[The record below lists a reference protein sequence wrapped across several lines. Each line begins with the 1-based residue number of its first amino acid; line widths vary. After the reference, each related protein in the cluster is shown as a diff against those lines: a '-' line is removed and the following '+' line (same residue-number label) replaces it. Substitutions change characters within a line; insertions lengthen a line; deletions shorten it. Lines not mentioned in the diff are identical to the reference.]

1 VTEQPTTE
9 QPTVAEALAR
19 ALRRHGV
26 TEAFGQ
32 SLPSAFFLAAA
43 QLGIRQIS
51 YRTENAGGAMA
62 DGYARASGRV
72 TVVGAQNGPAAT
84 LLVPPFAEAWKASIP
99 VVGFVQDVATSG
111 RDRNA
116 FQELDHFELFRGCTK
131 WVRQLTDPA
140 RVDDYVDMAFTAATS
155 GRPGPVVLLL
165 PKDVLMAPVP
175 DTRARRSAALGR
187 FPLDRTRPSAAAV
200 SEAAQ
205 LLATARNPLVIAGG
219 GVHISGASGALS
231 SLRDAASLPVAT
243 TTMGKGAVS
252 ELHPLSVGVIGSF
265 MGPTAPAHH
274 LRGLVSSADVI
285 LLAGTRTNEN
295 GTDAWQ
301 LLPRD
306 ATYISIDIDG
316 GEVNRNYDAVRLPGD
331 ALLTLKDLRDSISGM
346 DLTLRSE
353 AAAGL
358 TATIADGRARYV
370 LDAGPLLTSAAS
382 PVRPERVM
390 AELDRLLPDDA
401 ITVADASYSTIWMS
415 CHLRAR
421 RAGQRFIS
429 PRGLAGLGWGLPLA
443 LGAKAARPDAPV
455 VCIAGDGGFGHV
467 WAELETAVRERLA
480 VTVIV
485 LNNSILGFQKHAELY
500 NFGAHT
506 SAIDF
511 EPVDHAA
518 IARAVGATGV
528 RISDPA
534 DIGPALEKALA
545 SDTVTLLDV
554 LTDPDAYPPITAWS
568 GHDDILLERTQA

>member
-1 VTEQPTTE
+1 MNVPEQMN
-9 QPTVAEALAR
+9 VAGALAR

-43 QLGIRQIS
+43 DQGIRQIS

-62 DGYARASGRV
+62 YGYARVSNRV
-72 TVVGAQNGPAAT
+72 SVVGAQNGPAAT
-84 LLVPPFAEAWKASIP
+84 LLVPPFAEALKASVP
-99 VVGFVQDVATSG
+99 VVGFVQDIPSTG

-140 RVDDYVDMAFTAATS
+140 RVDDYVDMAITAATT
-155 GRPGPVVLLL
+155 GRPGPAVLLL
-165 PKDVLMAPVP
+165 PKDVLVAEVP
-175 DTRARRSAALGR
+175 AGARRRSTALGR
-187 FPLDRTRPSAAAV
+187 FPLDRTRPDGASVRAAA
-200 SEAAQ
+200 E
-205 LLATARNPLVIAGG
+205 LLAAARRPLVVAGG
-219 GVHISGASGALS
+219 GIHLSDASAALS
-231 SLRDAASLPVAT
+231 ELQQAARLPVAT

-265 MGPTAPAHH
+265 MGPTSPGYH
-274 LRGLVSSADVI
+274 LRDLVRSADVV

-295 GTDAWQ
+295 GTDAWR
-301 LLPRD
+301 LLPED
-306 ATYISIDIDG
+306 ASYISIDVDG
-316 GEVNRNYDAVRLPGD
+316 GEVNRNYDAVRLTGD
-331 ALLTLKDLRDSISGM
+331 ARLALEDLRRELDGL
-346 DLTLRSE
+346 DRSHRLHQDDQLE
-353 AAAGL
+353 
-358 TATIADGRARYV
+358 ATIAAARTRYAE
-370 LDAGPLLTSAAS
+370 DARPLLTSPRS
-382 PVRPERVM
+382 PLRPERIM
-390 AELDRLLPDDA
+390 AELDMLLPETA
-401 ITVADASYSTIWMS
+401 ITVADASYATIWMS

-421 RAGQRFIS
+421 RVGQRFIS

-480 VTVIV
+480 VTIIV
-485 LNNSILGFQKHAELY
+485 LNNSILGFQKHAELH

-506 SAIDF
+506 SAIGF
-511 EPVDHAA
+511 QPVDHAA

-528 RISDPA
+528 RIDAAA

-545 SDTVTLLDV
+545 AETVTLLDV
-554 LTDPDAYPPITAWS
+554 MTDPDAYPPITAWAGS
-568 GHDDILLERTQA
+568 EDALLKK

>member
-1 VTEQPTTE
+1 MTASPE
-9 QPTVAEALAR
+9 TVGEALAR

-43 QLGIRQIS
+43 AHGIRQIS

-62 DGYARASGRV
+62 DGYARVSNRV

-84 LLVPPFAEAWKASIP
+84 LLVPPFAEALKASVP
-99 VVGFVQDVATSG
+99 VVGFVQDVASAG

-116 FQELDHFELFRGCTK
+116 FQELDHFELFRGCVK
-131 WVRQLTDPA
+131 WIRQLTDPA
-140 RVDDYVDMAFTAATS
+140 RVDDYVDMAITAATT
-155 GRPGPVVLLL
+155 GRPGPAVLLL
-165 PKDVLMAPVP
+165 PKDILVAEVP
-175 DTRARRSAALGR
+175 PGPSRRSAVLGH
-187 FPLDRTRPSAAAV
+187 FPLDRTRPDAAAV
-200 SEAAQ
+200 RAAAG
-205 LLATARNPLVIAGG
+205 LLAAARNPLVVAGG
-219 GVHISGASGALS
+219 GIHISDASQALS
-231 SLRDAASLPVAT
+231 ELQQAACLPVAT

-265 MGPTAPAHH
+265 MGPTSPGHH
-274 LRGLVSSADVI
+274 LRDLVRSADVV
-285 LLAGTRTNEN
+285 LLAGSRTNEN
-295 GTDAWQ
+295 GTDAWR
-301 LLPRD
+301 LLPAD

-316 GEVNRNYDAVRLPGD
+316 SEVNRNYDAVRLTGD
-331 ALLTLKDLRDSISGM
+331 ARLALEDLRRELDRH
-346 DLTLRSE
+346 DLTGRRAQAGAV
-353 AAAGL
+353 AAA
-358 TATIADGRARYV
+358 IASGRDRYAADAR
-370 LDAGPLLTSAAS
+370 PLLTSERS

-390 AELDRLLPDDA
+390 AELDRLLPDNA
-401 ITVADASYSTIWMS
+401 ITVADASYSTIWMAA
-415 CHLRAR
+415 HLRAR

-467 WAELETAVRERLA
+467 WVELETAVRERLA
-480 VTVIV
+480 VTIVV

-511 EPVDHAA
+511 QPVDHAA
-518 IARAVGATGV
+518 IARAVGAAGH
-528 RISDPA
+528 RITSAA

-545 SDTVTLLDV
+545 SESVTLLDV
-554 LTDPDAYPPITAWS
+554 MTDPDAYPPITAWADS
-568 GHDDILLERTQA
+568 ADVLLQRAARG

>member
-1 VTEQPTTE
+1 MNVPEQMN
-9 QPTVAEALAR
+9 VAGALAR

-43 QLGIRQIS
+43 DQGIRQIS

-62 DGYARASGRV
+62 DGYARVSNRV

-84 LLVPPFAEAWKASIP
+84 LLVPPFAEALKASVP
-99 VVGFVQDVATSG
+99 VVGFVQDIPSTG

-140 RVDDYVDMAFTAATS
+140 RVDDYVDMAITAATT
-155 GRPGPVVLLL
+155 GRPGPAVLLL
-165 PKDVLMAPVP
+165 PKDVLVAEVP
-175 DTRARRSAALGR
+175 AGARRRSSALGR
-187 FPLDRTRPSAAAV
+187 FPLDRTRPDGASVRAAA
-200 SEAAQ
+200 E
-205 LLATARNPLVIAGG
+205 LLAAARRPLVVAGG
-219 GVHISGASGALS
+219 GIHLSDASAALS
-231 SLRDAASLPVAT
+231 ELQQAARLPVAT

-265 MGPTAPAHH
+265 MGPTSPGYH
-274 LRGLVSSADVI
+274 LRDLVRSADVV

-295 GTDAWQ
+295 GTDAWR
-301 LLPRD
+301 LLPED
-306 ATYISIDIDG
+306 ASYISIDVDG
-316 GEVNRNYDAVRLPGD
+316 GEVNRNYDAVRLTGD
-331 ALLTLKDLRDSISGM
+331 ARLALEDLRRELDGL
-346 DLTLRSE
+346 DRSHRLHQDDQLE
-353 AAAGL
+353 
-358 TATIADGRARYV
+358 ATIAAARTRYAE
-370 LDAGPLLTSAAS
+370 DARPLLTSPRS
-382 PVRPERVM
+382 PLRPERIM
-390 AELDRLLPDDA
+390 AELDMLLPETA
-401 ITVADASYSTIWMS
+401 ITVADASYATIWMS

-421 RAGQRFIS
+421 RVGQRFIS

-480 VTVIV
+480 VTIIV
-485 LNNSILGFQKHAELY
+485 LNNSILGFQKHAELH

-506 SAIDF
+506 SAIGF
-511 EPVDHAA
+511 QPVDHAA

-528 RISDPA
+528 RIDAAA

-545 SDTVTLLDV
+545 AETVTLLDV
-554 LTDPDAYPPITAWS
+554 ITDPDAYPPITAWAGS
-568 GHDDILLERTQA
+568 EDVLLKK

>member
-1 VTEQPTTE
+1 MNVPEQMN
-9 QPTVAEALAR
+9 VAGALAR

-43 QLGIRQIS
+43 DQGIRQIS

-62 DGYARASGRV
+62 YGYARVSNRV

-84 LLVPPFAEAWKASIP
+84 LLVPPFAEALKASVP
-99 VVGFVQDVATSG
+99 VVGFVQDIPSTG

-140 RVDDYVDMAFTAATS
+140 RVDDYVDMAITAATT
-155 GRPGPVVLLL
+155 GRPGPAVLLL
-165 PKDVLMAPVP
+165 PKDVLVAEVP
-175 DTRARRSAALGR
+175 AGARRRSSALGR
-187 FPLDRTRPSAAAV
+187 FPLDRTRPDGASVRAAA
-200 SEAAQ
+200 E
-205 LLATARNPLVIAGG
+205 LLAAARRPLVVAGG
-219 GVHISGASGALS
+219 GIHLSDASAALS
-231 SLRDAASLPVAT
+231 ELQQAARLPVAT

-265 MGPTAPAHH
+265 MGPTSPGYH
-274 LRGLVSSADVI
+274 LRDLVRSADVV

-295 GTDAWQ
+295 GTDAWR
-301 LLPRD
+301 LLPED
-306 ATYISIDIDG
+306 ASYISIDVDG
-316 GEVNRNYDAVRLPGD
+316 GEVNRNYDAVRLTGD
-331 ALLTLKDLRDSISGM
+331 ARLALEDLRRELDGL
-346 DLTLRSE
+346 DRSHRLHQDDQLE
-353 AAAGL
+353 
-358 TATIADGRARYV
+358 ATIAAARTRYAE
-370 LDAGPLLTSAAS
+370 DARPLLTSPRS
-382 PVRPERVM
+382 PLRPERIM
-390 AELDRLLPDDA
+390 AELDMLLPETA
-401 ITVADASYSTIWMS
+401 ITVADASYATIWMS

-421 RAGQRFIS
+421 RVGQRFIS

-480 VTVIV
+480 VTIIV
-485 LNNSILGFQKHAELY
+485 LNNSILGFQKHAELH

-506 SAIDF
+506 SAIGF
-511 EPVDHAA
+511 QPVDHAA

-528 RISDPA
+528 RIDAAA

-545 SDTVTLLDV
+545 AETVTLLDV
-554 LTDPDAYPPITAWS
+554 ITDPDAYPPITAWAGS
-568 GHDDILLERTQA
+568 EDVLLKK

>member
-1 VTEQPTTE
+1 VTEQL
-9 QPTVAEALAR
+9 TVAEALAR

-32 SLPSAFFLAAA
+32 SLPTAFFLAAA
-43 QLGIRQIS
+43 RAGIRQIS

-84 LLVPPFAEAWKASIP
+84 LLVPPFAEAYKASIP
-99 VVGFVQDVATSG
+99 VVGFVQDVATTG

-131 WVRQLTDPA
+131 WMRQLTDPA

-155 GRPGPVVLLL
+155 GRPGPVVLML
-165 PKDVLMAPVP
+165 PKDVLMAPAATSDASP
-175 DTRARRSAALGR
+175 CRTSALGR
-187 FPLDRTRPSAAAV
+187 FPLDRSRPSAPAV
-200 SEAAQ
+200 REAAR
-205 LLATARNPLVIAGG
+205 LLATARSPLVIAGG
-219 GVHISGASGALS
+219 GVHISGACGALS
-231 SLRDAASLPVAT
+231 ELQTAASLPVAT

-265 MGPTAPAHH
+265 MGPTAPGHH
-274 LRGLVSSADVI
+274 LRGLVRAADVI

-316 GEVNRNYDAVRLPGD
+316 GEVNRNYDAIRLAGD
-331 ALLTLKDLRDSISGM
+331 AMLTLTDLREELERT
-346 DLTLRSE
+346 DLSLRSSNADGL
-353 AAAGL
+353 AAA
-358 TATIADGRARYV
+358 IADGKKRYAQ
-370 LDAGPLLTSAAS
+370 DAGPLLTSDQV
-382 PVRPERVM
+382 PIRPERVM
-390 AELDRLLPDDA
+390 AELDTLLPDDA
-401 ITVADASYSTIWMS
+401 ITVADASYSTIWMA

-421 RAGQRFIS
+421 RAGQRFLS

-443 LGAKAARPDAPV
+443 LGAQAARPDAPV

-467 WAELETAVRERLA
+467 WSELETAVRERLA
-480 VTVIV
+480 VTVIIF
-485 LNNSILGFQKHAELY
+485 NNSILGFQKHAELH

-518 IARAVGATGV
+518 IARAVGAAGIT
-528 RISDPA
+528 ISDPA
-534 DIGPALEKALA
+534 DIGPALKRALT
-545 SDTVTLLDV
+545 SDTVTLLDIM
-554 LTDPDAYPPITAWS
+554 TDPDALPPITAWS
-568 GHDDILLERTQA
+568 SSEPISR

>member
-1 VTEQPTTE
+1 MNVPEQMN
-9 QPTVAEALAR
+9 VAGALAR

-43 QLGIRQIS
+43 DQGIRQIS

-62 DGYARASGRV
+62 DGYARVSNRV

-84 LLVPPFAEAWKASIP
+84 LLVPPFAEALKASVP
-99 VVGFVQDVATSG
+99 VVGFVQDIPSTG

-140 RVDDYVDMAFTAATS
+140 RVDDYVDMAITAATT
-155 GRPGPVVLLL
+155 GRPGPAVLLL
-165 PKDVLMAPVP
+165 PKDVLVAEVP
-175 DTRARRSAALGR
+175 AGARRRSTALGR
-187 FPLDRTRPSAAAV
+187 FPLDRTRPDGASVRAAA
-200 SEAAQ
+200 E
-205 LLATARNPLVIAGG
+205 LLAAARRPLVVAGG
-219 GVHISGASGALS
+219 GIHLSDASAALS
-231 SLRDAASLPVAT
+231 ELQQAARLPVAT

-265 MGPTAPAHH
+265 MGPTSPGYH
-274 LRGLVSSADVI
+274 LRDLVRSADVV

-295 GTDAWQ
+295 GTDAWR
-301 LLPRD
+301 LLPED
-306 ATYISIDIDG
+306 ASYISIDVDG
-316 GEVNRNYDAVRLPGD
+316 GEVNRNYDAVRLTGD
-331 ALLTLKDLRDSISGM
+331 ARLALEDLRRELDGL
-346 DLTLRSE
+346 DRSHRLHQDDQLE
-353 AAAGL
+353 
-358 TATIADGRARYV
+358 ATIAAARTRYAE
-370 LDAGPLLTSAAS
+370 DARPLLTSPRS
-382 PVRPERVM
+382 PLRPERIM
-390 AELDRLLPDDA
+390 AELDMLLPETA
-401 ITVADASYSTIWMS
+401 ITVADASYATIWMS

-421 RAGQRFIS
+421 RVGQRFIS

-480 VTVIV
+480 VTIIV
-485 LNNSILGFQKHAELY
+485 LNNSILGFQKHAELH

-506 SAIDF
+506 SAIGF
-511 EPVDHAA
+511 QPVDHAA

-528 RISDPA
+528 RIDAAA

-545 SDTVTLLDV
+545 AETVTLLDV
-554 LTDPDAYPPITAWS
+554 ITDPDAYPPITAWAGS
-568 GHDDILLERTQA
+568 EDVLLKK